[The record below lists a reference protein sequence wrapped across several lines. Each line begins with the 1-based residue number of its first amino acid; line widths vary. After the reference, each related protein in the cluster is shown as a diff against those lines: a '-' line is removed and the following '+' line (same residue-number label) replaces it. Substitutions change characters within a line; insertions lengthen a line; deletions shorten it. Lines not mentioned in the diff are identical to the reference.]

1 MGPSYAG
8 DAGGGR
14 QAREGLPRTCSMVLC
29 ALCAYSKIPL
39 VEFVLRRGAR
49 GMVNL
54 EMRFVLK
61 KKLARLR
68 DYEGRQQ
75 TC

>member
-14 QAREGLPRTCSMVLC
+14 QAREGLRRTCSMVLC
-29 ALCAYSKIPL
+29 APTLKFRWWSL
-39 VEFVLRRGAR
+39 VLRRGAR

-54 EMRFVLK
+54 EMRFVFE

-68 DYEGRQQ
+68 DYEGGGRQQ